1 MNVTTVLTF
10 LLAMVLFVGGLL
22 LLGYAFDTPGMGL
35 IMFSAGL
42 ISLTIAS
49 AIPAL
54 LWRANHR
61 RSRQ

>member
-10 LLAMVLFVGGLL
+10 VLAMVLFVGGLL
-22 LLGYAFDTPGMGL
+22 VMGYAFDTPGLEL
-35 IMFSAGL
+35 IMFSVGL
-42 ISLTIAS
+42 IMLFVAS

-54 LWRANHR
+54 HWRAGHR

>member
-22 LLGYAFDTPGMGL
+22 LMGYAFDTPGLEL

-42 ISLTIAS
+42 ITLFIAS
-49 AIPAL
+49 AVPVL
-54 LWRANHR
+54 LWRAEHR
-61 RSRQ
+61 RSQQ